1 MMRLEE
7 LVRQLQL
14 AYGDGL
20 RSVVL
25 FGSAVAGEH
34 HPKKSD
40 YNVLVVVDSLPLDRL
55 RAVAAVS
62 KAWAEDGNPPPM
74 TFTTSEWKSSSDIFP
89 MEYADILE
97 RHRVLFGDPPFDGIR
112 VSPSDLRLQVEQQ
125 TMGKLLQ
132 LRQATMGAGGDS
144 KLQLGVLEKS
154 LSTLMVIFRGISRLL
169 GRVPSQDYEELTR
182 TLAASAGFS
191 AEPFVKV
198 IRHVRGTEKISRE
211 NAAGILEEY
220 LAAMERLVAYL
231 NEYNLARG

>member
-1 MMRLEE
+1 MMKLDE

-34 HPKKSD
+34 NPKKSD
-40 YNVLVVVDSLPLDRL
+40 YNVLVIVDSLPLDRL

-74 TFTTSEWKSSSDIFP
+74 TFTTREWKSSSDIFP

-97 RHRVLFGDPPFDGIR
+97 RHRVLFGEAPFDGIR

-132 LRQATMGAGGDS
+132 LRQATMGAGNDGRR
-144 KLQLGVLEKS
+144 QLEVLENS
-154 LSTLMVIFRGISRLL
+154 LSTLMVVFRGVSRLQ
-169 GRVPSQDYEELTR
+169 GQVPSQDYEELTR
-182 TLAASAGFS
+182 ALAQRAGFS
-191 AEPFVKV
+191 ADPFVKV
-198 IRHVRGTEKISRE
+198 IRHVRGTEKIARE
-211 NAAGILEEY
+211 SAAGILEAY

-231 NEYNLARG
+231 NEYKG

>member
-1 MMRLEE
+1 MMKLEE
-7 LVRQLQL
+7 LVSQLKL

-34 HPKKSD
+34 NAKSSD
-40 YNVLVVVDSLPLDRL
+40 YNVLVIVDTLPLARL

-62 KAWAEDGNPPPM
+62 KAWAEDGNPPPL
-74 TFTTSEWKSSSDIFP
+74 TFTATEWKSSSDIFP

-97 RHRVLFGDPPFDGIR
+97 RHRILFGDAPFDGIR
-112 VSPSDLRLQVEQQ
+112 VAPNDLRLQVEQQ

-144 KLQLGVLEKS
+144 KLQLEVLEKS
-154 LSTLMVIFRGISRLL
+154 LSTLMVIFRGVSRLV
-169 GRVPSQDYEELTR
+169 GQAPSQDYEELTR
-182 TLAASAGFS
+182 ALAQRAGFS
-191 AEPFVKV
+191 AEPFAKV
-198 IRHVRGTEKISRE
+198 IRHVRGTEKIPRE
-211 NAAGILEEY
+211 SAAGILEGY

-231 NEYNLARG
+231 NEFRG

>member
-1 MMRLEE
+1 MMKLEE

-14 AYGDGL
+14 AYGGGL

-34 HPKKSD
+34 RGKKSD
-40 YNVLVVVDSLPLDRL
+40 YNVLVIVDSLPLERL

-74 TFTTSEWKSSSDIFP
+74 TFTANEWKSSADIFP

-97 RHRVLFGDPPFDGIR
+97 RHRVLFGDAPFDGIR
-112 VSPSDLRLQVEQQ
+112 VTPSDLRLQVEQQ

-144 KLQLGVLEKS
+144 RLQLEVLEKS
-154 LSTLMVIFRGISRLL
+154 LSTLMVIFRGVSRLQ
-169 GRVPSQDYEELTR
+169 GHAPSQDYEELTR
-182 TLAASAGFS
+182 NLAKHAGFS
-191 AEPFVKV
+191 PDPFVKV
-198 IRHVRGTEKISRE
+198 IRHARGTEKIARE
-211 NAAGILEEY
+211 SAAGILEGY

-231 NEYNLARG
+231 NGFRG

>member
-1 MMRLEE
+1 MMKLDE

-14 AYGDGL
+14 AYADAL

-34 HPKKSD
+34 RPNKSD
-40 YNVLVVVDSLPLDRL
+40 YNVLVIVDGLPLDRL

-74 TFTTSEWKSSSDIFP
+74 TFTAREWRSSADIFP

-97 RHRVLFGDPPFDGIR
+97 RHRVLYGTLPVDGLR
-112 VSPSDLRLQVEQQ
+112 VNPADLRLQVEHQ

-132 LRQATMGAGGDS
+132 LRQAIMGAGGDTA
-144 KLQLGVLEKS
+144 LQLEVLEKS
-154 LSTLMVIFRGISRLL
+154 LSTLMVIFRGIVRMH
-169 GRVPSQDYEELTR
+169 GQVPSQDYEALTVSVAER
-182 TLAASAGFS
+182 AGFS
-191 AEPFVKV
+191 PEPFVRV
-198 IRHVRGTEKISRE
+198 IRHARGTEKLPRD
-211 NAAGILEEY
+211 NALKILGEY

-231 NEYNLARG
+231 DEFRG

>member
-1 MMRLEE
+1 MKLEE

-14 AYGDGL
+14 AYGAGL

-34 HPKKSD
+34 NPKKSD
-40 YNVLVVVDSLPLDRL
+40 YNVLVIVDSLPLDKL

-74 TFTTSEWKSSSDIFP
+74 TFTTSEWRSSADIFP

-97 RHRVLFGDPPFDGIR
+97 RHRVLFGTPPFEGIK
-112 VSPSDLRLQVEQQ
+112 VTPSDLRLQVEQQ

-144 KLQLGVLEKS
+144 RLQLEVLEKS
-154 LSTLMVIFRGISRLL
+154 LSTLMVIFRGVSRLH
-169 GRVPSQDYEELTR
+169 GQVPSQDYEELTR
-182 TLAASAGFS
+182 QLAQRAGFVP
-191 AEPFVKV
+191 EPFVKV
-198 IRHVRGTEKISRE
+198 IRHVRGTEKIARE
-211 NAAGILEEY
+211 SAAGILEAY
-220 LAAMERLVAYL
+220 LAAMERLVSYL
-231 NEYNLARG
+231 NEFRG

>member
-1 MMRLEE
+1 MKLDE

-14 AYGDGL
+14 AYADAL

-34 HPKKSD
+34 RPNKSD
-40 YNVLVVVDSLPLDRL
+40 YNVLVIVDALPLDRL

-74 TFTTSEWKSSSDIFP
+74 TFTTREWKSSADIFP

-97 RHRVLFGDPPFDGIR
+97 RHRVLYGTLPVDG
-112 VSPSDLRLQVEQQ
+112 VTVKPADLRLQVEHQ

-132 LRQATMGAGGDS
+132 LRQAIMGAGGDS
-144 KLQLGVLEKS
+144 ALQLEVLEKS
-154 LSTLMVIFRGISRLL
+154 LSTLMVIFRGIVRLH
-169 GRVPSQDYEELTR
+169 GQVPSQDYEALT
-182 TLAASAGFS
+182 ASVAERAGFS
-191 AEPFVKV
+191 PEAFVRV
-198 IRHVRGTEKISRE
+198 IRHTRGTEKVPRE
-211 NAAGILEEY
+211 SASVILEEY

-231 NEYNLARG
+231 NEFRG

>member
-1 MMRLEE
+1 MKLDE

-14 AYGDGL
+14 AYADAL

-34 HPKKSD
+34 RPNKSD
-40 YNVLVVVDSLPLDRL
+40 YNVLVIVDALPLDRL

-74 TFTTSEWKSSSDIFP
+74 TFTTREWKSSADIFP

-97 RHRVLFGDPPFDGIR
+97 RHKVLFGTLPVEGVTVKPA
-112 VSPSDLRLQVEQQ
+112 DLRLQVEHQ

-132 LRQATMGAGGDS
+132 LRQAIMGAGGDTS
-144 KLQLGVLEKS
+144 LQLEVLEKS
-154 LSTLMVIFRGISRLL
+154 LSTLMVIFRAIVRLN
-169 GRVPSQDYEELTR
+169 GQVPSQDYEALTLSVAER
-182 TLAASAGFS
+182 AGFS
-191 AEPFVKV
+191 PDAFVRV
-198 IRHVRGTEKISRE
+198 IRHARGTEKLPRDS
-211 NAAGILEEY
+211 ASAILEEY

-231 NEYNLARG
+231 DEFRG

>member
-1 MMRLEE
+1 MKLEE

-14 AYGDGL
+14 AYGAGL

-34 HPKKSD
+34 NPKKSD
-40 YNVLVVVDSLPLDRL
+40 YNTLVIVDSLPLDKL

-74 TFTTSEWKSSSDIFP
+74 TFTSNEWRASADIFP

-97 RHRVLFGDPPFDGIR
+97 RHRVLFGTPPFEGIR
-112 VSPSDLRLQVEQQ
+112 VTPSDLRLQVEQQ

-144 KLQLGVLEKS
+144 RLQLEVLEKS
-154 LSTLMVIFRGISRLL
+154 LSTLMVIFRGVSRLH
-169 GRVPSQDYEELTR
+169 GQVPSQDYEELTR
-182 TLAASAGFS
+182 QLAERAGFAPES
-191 AEPFVKV
+191 FVKV
-198 IRHVRGTEKISRE
+198 IRHVRGTEKIPRE
-211 NAAGILEEY
+211 SAAGILEAY
-220 LAAMERLVAYL
+220 LAAMERLVSYL
-231 NEYNLARG
+231 NEFRG

>member
-1 MMRLEE
+1 MMKLEE

-14 AYGDGL
+14 ARGNGL

-40 YNVLVVVDSLPLDRL
+40 YIVLVIVDSLPLSRL

-97 RHRVLFGDPPFDGIR
+97 QHRVLFGNSPIDGIK

-125 TMGKLLQ
+125 TMGKLL
-132 LRQATMGAGGDS
+132 RSEERRVG
-144 KLQLGVLEKS
+144 KEC
-154 LSTLMVIFRGISRLL
+154 RSRWS
-169 GRVPSQDYEELTR
+169 PY
-182 TLAASAGFS
+182 
-191 AEPFVKV
+191 
-198 IRHVRGTEKISRE
+198 H
-211 NAAGILEEY
+211 
-220 LAAMERLVAYL
+220 
-231 NEYNLARG
+231 

>member
-1 MMRLEE
+1 MMQLDE

-14 AYGDGL
+14 AYGGGL

-34 HPKKSD
+34 NPKKSD
-40 YNVLVVVDSLPLDRL
+40 YNVLVIVDSLPLSRL

-74 TFTTSEWKSSSDIFP
+74 TFTTREWKSSSDIFP

-144 KLQLGVLEKS
+144 KLQLAVLEKS
-154 LSTLMVIFRGISRLL
+154 LSTLMVIFRGISRLA
-169 GRVPSQDYEELTR
+169 GEMASDDSEELTR
-182 TLAASAGFS
+182 PLPLPGCFS
-191 AEPFVKV
+191 PEPCVKV
-198 IRHVRGTEKISRE
+198 DRHCRVSEK
-211 NAAGILEEY
+211 
-220 LAAMERLVAYL
+220 
-231 NEYNLARG
+231 LARQAEA

>member
-1 MMRLEE
+1 MKLEE

-14 AYGDGL
+14 AYGNGL

-34 HPKKSD
+34 RAKHSD

-74 TFTTSEWKSSSDIFP
+74 TFTAKEFKSSSDIFP

-97 RHRVLFGDPPFDGIR
+97 RHRVLFGDSPFDGIQ
-112 VSPSDLRLQVEQQ
+112 VSPRDLRLQVEQQ

-144 KLQLGVLEKS
+144 KLQLEVLEKS
-154 LSTLMVIFRGISRLL
+154 LSTLMVIFRGISRLQ
-169 GRVPSQDYEELTR
+169 GEAPSQDYEELTR
-182 TLAASAGFS
+182 RLAQRAAFS
-191 AEPFVKV
+191 PDPFVSV
-198 IRHVRGTEKISRE
+198 IRHSRGTEKISKE
-211 NAAGILEEY
+211 SASAILEGY
-220 LAAMERLVAYL
+220 LSAMERLVAYL
-231 NEYNLARG
+231 NEFRG

>member
-1 MMRLEE
+1 MMKLEE

-34 HPKKSD
+34 NPKKSD
-40 YNVLVVVDSLPLDRL
+40 YNVLVIVDSQPLARV

-62 KAWAEDGNPPPM
+62 KAWAGDGNPPPM
-74 TFTTSEWKSSSDIFP
+74 TFTAREWKSSADIFP
-89 MEYADILE
+89 MEYADLLE
-97 RHRVLFGDPPFDGIR
+97 RHRILFGDSPFDGIR
-112 VSPSDLRLQVEQQ
+112 VSPQDLRLQVEQQ

-144 KLQLGVLEKS
+144 KLQLDVLEKS
-154 LSTLMVIFRGISRLL
+154 LSTLMVIFRGVSRLV
-169 GRVPSQDYEELTR
+169 GEVPSQDYEELTR
-182 TLAASAGFS
+182 SLAQRAGFS
-191 AEPFVKV
+191 PDPFVLV
-198 IRHVRGTEKISRE
+198 IRHVRGTEKIPRE

-220 LAAMERLVAYL
+220 LA
-231 NEYNLARG
+231 